1 MENQKGHNSAEED
14 EPKQDYL
21 LNRGQSMERIE
32 RDTTNSDERDATKAD
47 MSMKRTESE
56 ILNDPDIW
64 NVSETEDDSASDEG
78 NNADRG
84 NKAAGHDGKKA
95 EQIAETKEQEMAK
108 YLIQVAPA
116 IASNTAS
123 DKTTFEQKL
132 DLGQLQRKREK
143 AIQGL
148 CELCILRCI
157 RPDHLTASMQRFVY
171 NILDPNYW
179 NFSEDLLN
187 VVLRERQRR
196 FRDGSSAQIPSQKE
210 RNSKKGSLRRSQHQ
224 A

>member
-1 MENQKGHNSAEED
+1 
-14 EPKQDYL
+14 
-21 LNRGQSMERIE
+21 MERIE
-32 RDTTNSDERDATKAD
+32 RDTTNSAERDANKAD
-47 MSMKRTESE
+47 MSKRLEAD

-78 NNADRG
+78 NNAGQGKR
-84 NKAAGHDGKKA
+84 AAGHEAKKT

-123 DKTTFEQKL
+123 DKTTFKQKL
-132 DLGQLQRKREK
+132 DLGRLHQKREK

-157 RPDHLTASMQRFVY
+157 RPDQLSASMQRFVF

-179 NFSEDLLN
+179 DFTADLLN
-187 VVLRERQRR
+187 VVLLERQRR
-196 FRDGSSAQIPSQKE
+196 LKDGSSAPISFEKE
-210 RNSKKGSLRRSQHQ
+210 RSLRNGSLRQSQNQ